1 MHSHANRIRVVH
13 IITSLTPGGAEM
25 MLYKLIA
32 HTNRHQFESIVIA
45 LDDKQGLAEKIS
57 AHGVSV
63 HFLNMRNNLLS
74 SWRILQLARLLRSL
88 QPDVVQ
94 GWMYHGS
101 LAASLANNVLSNRY
115 PVLWNIRQSL
125 YNIHQEKRSTQWVI
139 RLAAKQ
145 STQPERIIYN
155 SWLSAEQHAI
165 NGFEDRRSQ
174 VIANGFDL
182 RIFTAKPYHRES
194 IRHELGI
201 PRDALVI
208 GMFAH
213 YHPMKN
219 HALFLEA
226 AHLLCTQHQHI
237 HFILAGNQ
245 LTQDNTDIQR
255 LLKRYPASAK
265 RLHLLGERR
274 DIPALLNALDIF
286 SLTSSHGEGFPNVI
300 GEAMACSIPCIAT
313 DVGDTPRIIGR
324 TGQILQDAT
333 PSSLAFAWLE
343 WMNAGKVWRQEM
355 GQQAMRRIHKHYNIR
370 AITDQYQDLYQ
381 EVAARHHADHDP
393 QASRASGNNRHSP
406 FREDIHKRLQVSN
419 QTA

>member
-1 MHSHANRIRVVH
+1 
-13 IITSLTPGGAEM
+13 M

-32 HTNRHQFESIVIA
+32 HTNRHRFESIVIA
-45 LDDKQGLAEKIS
+45 LDEKQGLAEKIS

-88 QPDVVQ
+88 QPDIVQ

-101 LAASLANNVLSNRY
+101 LAASLANSVLSNRY

-125 YNIHQEKRSTQWVI
+125 YNINREKRPTQWVI

-145 STQPERIIYN
+145 SGQAERIIYN

-182 RIFTAKPYHRES
+182 RIFTATKPYHRES
-194 IRHELGI
+194 IRQELGI

-226 AHLLCTQHQHI
+226 AHLLCTQRQDT

-245 LTQDNTDIQR
+245 VTKDNADITRLT
-255 LLKRYPASAK
+255 KRYPVSAN

-300 GEAMACSIPCIAT
+300 GEAMACGIPCIAT

-324 TGQILQDAT
+324 TGQILQEAT

-343 WMNAGKVWRQEM
+343 WINAGKVWRQEM

-370 AITDQYQDLYQ
+370 AITNQYQDLYQ
-381 EVAARHHADHDP
+381 EVAARGHADPNH
-393 QASRASGNNRHSP
+393 QANGQPGSDQYAS
-406 FREDIHKRLQVSN
+406 FRNGIHKRLPG
-419 QTA
+419 A